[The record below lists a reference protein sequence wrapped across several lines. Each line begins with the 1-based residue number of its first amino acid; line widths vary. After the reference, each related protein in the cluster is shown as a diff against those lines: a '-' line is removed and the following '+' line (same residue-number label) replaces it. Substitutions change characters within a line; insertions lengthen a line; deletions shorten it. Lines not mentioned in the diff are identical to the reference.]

1 MFREG
6 IGERTEFAEYH
17 PWVNLV
23 YYALVIGITMFSM
36 SPWFLAATFILAWS
50 YSFLLKGRAALRL
63 NLVFIFWIVVV
74 MALINVLFVHDGDTV
89 LCFIHGNRITAE
101 ALIYGVSAA
110 VMLSSVLIWFTSF
123 NCVMTAEKL
132 IFLFGRAAPVL
143 GLTLSM
149 IFRYIPLLRA
159 RYGEISM
166 GQRCL
171 GRGKVEDTSA
181 EEMTAERPLQ
191 KQKKPPLKMRLRQAG
206 KNASILISWSL
217 ESSIESADSM
227 EARGYGLRGRTSFN
241 LYRFSRRDTA
251 MMVWLCLLGALCI
264 VGCALHKTE
273 AWFYPVYKLHPFD
286 MMTAVTLI
294 AFILMAA
301 TPLIMDIAGELRWE
315 RLENGEQ

>member
-36 SPWFLAATFILAWS
+36 SPWFLAATFILAWF
-50 YSFLLKGRAALRL
+50 YSLLLKGRAALRL
-63 NLVFIFWIVVV
+63 NLVFVFWIVVV

-101 ALIYGVSAA
+101 ALIYGISAA

-166 GQRCL
+166 GQ
-171 GRGKVEDTSA
+171 GRGKVEDT
-181 EEMTAERPLQ
+181 
-191 KQKKPPLKMRLRQAG
+191 KPPLKMRLRQAG

-251 MMVWLCLLGALCI
+251 MMVWLCVLGALCI
-264 VGCALHKTE
+264 AGCALHKTE

>member
-1 MFREG
+1 MMFREG
-6 IGERTEFAEYH
+6 IGEHNEFSEYH
-17 PWVNLV
+17 PWVNMV
-23 YYALVIGITMFSM
+23 YYVLVIGITMFSM
-36 SPWFLAATFILAWS
+36 SPWFLAATFILAWM
-50 YSFLLKGRAALRL
+50 YSLLLKGRQALRL
-63 NLVFIFWIVVV
+63 NLLFVFWIVVV
-74 MALINVLFVHDGDTV
+74 MALINVLFVHDGETV
-89 LCFIHGNRITAE
+89 LCYIHGNRITVE
-101 ALIYGVSAA
+101 ALIYGISAA
-110 VMLSSVLIWFTSF
+110 VMLSSVIIWFTGF

-149 IFRYIPLLRA
+149 IFRYIPLLRD

-171 GRGKVEDTSA
+171 GRGAAEDTSP
-181 EEMTAERPLQ
+181 EP
-191 KQKKPPLKMRLRQAG
+191 KGKKKPPLTMRLRQAG

-241 LYRFSRRDTA
+241 LYRFSSRDTL
-251 MMVWLCLLGALCI
+251 MMVWLCVLGAICVI
-264 VGCALHKTE
+264 GCAMHKTE

-286 MMTAVTLI
+286 AMTAVTLI

-301 TPLIMDIAGELRWE
+301 TPLILDIAGELRWK
-315 RLENGEQ
+315 RLENCETE

>member
-1 MFREG
+1 
-6 IGERTEFAEYH
+6 
-17 PWVNLV
+17 
-23 YYALVIGITMFSM
+23 
-36 SPWFLAATFILAWS
+36 
-50 YSFLLKGRAALRL
+50 
-63 NLVFIFWIVVV
+63 

-101 ALIYGVSAA
+101 ALIYGISAA

-171 GRGKVEDTSA
+171 GRGKVEDT
-181 EEMTAERPLQ
+181 
-191 KQKKPPLKMRLRQAG
+191 KPPLKMRMRQAG

-251 MMVWLCLLGALCI
+251 MMVWLCVLGALCI
-264 VGCALHKTE
+264 AGCALHKTE

>member
-23 YYALVIGITMFSM
+23 YFGLVIGITMFSM
-36 SPWFLAATFILAWS
+36 SPWFLAGTFILAWF
-50 YSFLLKGRAALRL
+50 YSLLLKGRAALRL
-63 NLVFIFWIVVV
+63 NLVFVFWIVVV
-74 MALINVLFVHDGDTV
+74 MALINVLFTHDGETV
-89 LCFIHGNRITAE
+89 LFYLHGNRITAE

-110 VMLSSVLIWFTSF
+110 VMLSAVLIWFTSF

-166 GQRCL
+166 GQKCL
-171 GRGKVEDTSA
+171 GRGEA
-181 EEMTAERPLQ
+181 GE
-191 KQKKPPLKMRLRQAG
+191 KKPPLGVRLRQAG

-251 MMVWLCLLGALCI
+251 MMIWLCALGALCI
-264 VGCALHKTE
+264 LGCALHKTE

-286 MMTAVTLI
+286 GMTAVSLL

-301 TPLIMDIAGELRWE
+301 TPLVMDIAGELRWK

>member
-23 YYALVIGITMFSM
+23 YFGLVIGITMFSM
-36 SPWFLAATFILAWS
+36 SPWFLAGTFILAWF
-50 YSFLLKGRAALRL
+50 YSLLLKGRAALRL
-63 NLVFIFWIVVV
+63 NLVFVFWIVVV
-74 MALINVLFVHDGDTV
+74 MALINVLFTHDGETV
-89 LCFIHGNRITAE
+89 LFYLHGNRITAE

-110 VMLSSVLIWFTSF
+110 VMLSAVLIWFTSF

-149 IFRYIPLLRA
+149 IFRYIPLLRM

-166 GQRCL
+166 GQKCL
-171 GRGKVEDTSA
+171 GRGEA
-181 EEMTAERPLQ
+181 GE
-191 KQKKPPLKMRLRQAG
+191 KKPPLGVRLRQAG

-251 MMVWLCLLGALCI
+251 MMIWLCALGALCI
-264 VGCALHKTE
+264 LGCALHKTE

-286 MMTAVTLI
+286 GMTAVSLL

-301 TPLIMDIAGELRWE
+301 TPLVMDIAGELRWK